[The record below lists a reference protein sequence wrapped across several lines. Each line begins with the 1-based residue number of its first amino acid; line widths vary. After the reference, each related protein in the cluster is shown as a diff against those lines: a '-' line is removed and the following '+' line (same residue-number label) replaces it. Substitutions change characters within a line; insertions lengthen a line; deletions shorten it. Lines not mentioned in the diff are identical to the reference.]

1 MKKLII
7 MTMSVLL
14 TAAPLMAKNL
24 ERLRKSAEDISIDA
38 GSLKKKAAPASRTAA
53 ANHEIAPTRVTPA
66 PSAATQVSTNPLQG
80 LAQLIVTILKLIFSP
95 NGDIEIANPP
105 TEVPQVEGEL
115 EDDQREETYDANAT
129 YTPLPEADYQDGP
142 AAQQNQFQ
150 PLQQPSTQQPAQQPA
165 QQPSQV
171 QQFQEFLHGSQA
183 SGNRT
188 GEVPE
193 DLKRKAL
200 DYFRSNSDKIKNKKY
215 IGIVDFAA
223 HSSKVRFFLL
233 DVESGSVHAMH
244 VAHGTGSDPDGDG
257 FATRFSNVPNS
268 RASSLGFYVTGA
280 LYYGSRGK
288 SMRLH
293 GLSNTNS
300 NVLSRAVVIHESA
313 YVREANVRQG
323 RSFGCLA
330 VAQSEIRR
338 VLSSLNGGAL
348 IYAGLSNSEF

>member
-1 MKKLII
+1 MKKLIL

-24 ERLRKSAEDISIDA
+24 ERLRKSAEDIGIDTV
-38 GSLKKKAAPASRTAA
+38 SLKKRTAA
-53 ANHEIAPTRVTPA
+53 APKTASANHEIAPTRVTPA
-66 PSAATQVSTNPLQG
+66 PAAATQVSTNPLQG
-80 LAQLIVTILKLIFSP
+80 LAQLIVNILKLIFSP

-105 TEVPQVEGEL
+105 TEVPQVEGVL

-129 YTPLPEADYQDGP
+129 YTPLAAADYQDNSAG
-142 AAQQNQFQ
+142 QQPGQ
-150 PLQQPSTQQPAQQPA
+150 LQQQPGGQPG

-171 QQFQEFLHGSQA
+171 QQFQEYLHGGQA
-183 SGNRT
+183 SGANRT
-188 GEVPE
+188 GEIPE

-200 DYFRSNSDKIKNKKY
+200 EYFRSNADRITNKKY

-257 FATRFSNVPNS
+257 FANRFSNVPNS

-280 LYYGSRGK
+280 LYNGSRGK

-293 GLSNTNS
+293 GLSSTNS
-300 NVLSRAVVIHESA
+300 NVLSRAVVIHESE

-323 RSFGCLA
+323 RSYGCLA
-330 VAQSEIRR
+330 VAQSEIRK

>member
-1 MKKLII
+1 MKKII
-7 MTMSVLL
+7 LMTMSVLL
-14 TAAPLMAKNL
+14 TTAPLMAKNL
-24 ERLRKSAEDISIDA
+24 ERLRKSAEDIGIDA
-38 GSLKKKAAPASRTAA
+38 GSLKKKTAPASRTAA
-53 ANHEIAPTRVTPA
+53 ADYEIAPTRVTPA
-66 PSAATQVSTNPLQG
+66 PAAATKVSTNPLQG
-80 LAQLIVTILKLIFSP
+80 LAQMIVNILKLIFSP

-105 TEVPQVEGEL
+105 TEVPQVEGVL
-115 EDDQREETYDANAT
+115 EDDQREETYDANTT
-129 YTPLPEADYQDGP
+129 YTPLAAADYQDSSAG
-142 AAQQNQFQ
+142 Q
-150 PLQQPSTQQPAQQPA
+150 LQQQPGGQPG

-171 QQFQEFLHGSQA
+171 QQFQEYLHGGQA
-183 SGNRT
+183 SGSNRT
-188 GEVPE
+188 GEIPE

-200 DYFRSNSDKIKNKKY
+200 EYFHSNSNRITNKKY

-257 FATRFSNVPNS
+257 FANRFSNVPNS

-280 LYYGSRGK
+280 LYNGSRGR

-293 GLSNTNS
+293 GLSSTNS
-300 NVLSRAVVIHESA
+300 NVLSRAVVIHESE

-323 RSFGCLA
+323 RSYGCLA
-330 VAQSEIRR
+330 VAQTEIRK
-338 VLSSLNGGAL
+338 VLSSLSGGAL

>member
-1 MKKLII
+1 MKKIFII
-7 MTMSVLL
+7 AMSMLL
-14 TAAPLMAKNL
+14 TAGPLMAKNL
-24 ERLRKSAEDISIDA
+24 ERLRKSAEDIGIET
-38 GSLKKKAAPASRTAA
+38 GSLKKKTASAPKTAA
-53 ANHEIAPTRVTPA
+53 ANYEIAPTRVTPA
-66 PSAATQVSTNPLQG
+66 PAASTQVSTNPLQG

-142 AAQQNQFQ
+142 SAQQNQFQ
-150 PLQQPSTQQPAQQPA
+150 PLQQPSTQQPAQQP
-165 QQPSQV
+165 SQV
-171 QQFQEFLHGSQA
+171 QQFQEFLHGGQA

-200 DYFRSNSDKIKNKKY
+200 DYFRANSDKIKNKKY

-330 VAQSEIRR
+330 VAQSEIRK

>member
-7 MTMSVLL
+7 IAMSVLV
-14 TAAPLMAKNL
+14 TSGPLMAQGM
-24 ERLRKSAEDISIDA
+24 ERMRRSAENINIDTSSLRKQVSSRKDGKYEIQP
-38 GSLKKKAAPASRTAA
+38 APAK
-53 ANHEIAPTRVTPA
+53 PV
-66 PSAATQVSTNPLQG
+66 QVSTNPIEG
-80 LAQLIVTILKLIFSP
+80 LVKAIATILKLLFSP
-95 NGDIEIANPP
+95 NGDIEIQNPS

-115 EDDQREETYDANAT
+115 EDDQTEETYDANTT
-129 YTPLPEADYQDGP
+129 YTPLQPADYEEAP
-142 AAQQNQFQ
+142 AAQQQPQYQQFQ
-150 PLQQPSTQQPAQQPA
+150 SQG
-165 QQPSQV
+165 SQV
-171 QQFQEFLHGSQA
+171 QQFQQYLHGA
-183 SGNRT
+183 PSGGTRS
-188 GEVPE
+188 GEIPE

-200 DYFRSNSDKIKNKKY
+200 DYFHANSGRIQNKRY

-233 DVESGSVHAMH
+233 NVETNEVHAMH

-280 LYYGSRGK
+280 LYNGSHGK

-293 GLSNTNS
+293 GLSSTNS